1 MSAIRRAGGALLHVA
16 GVRAEQEIRQWQR
29 ELIRPWREGTKGP
42 AAEVGRWI
50 GVGLAVGTVVA
61 GIAAALRTERPW
73 ADR

>member
-1 MSAIRRAGGALLHVA
+1 MSALRRAGGAIIQFA
-16 GVRAEQEIRQWQR
+16 GLRAGQEVRHWQR
-29 ELIRPWREGTKGP
+29 ELIRPWREGSKGR

-50 GVGLAVGTVVA
+50 GVGLAVGTLVA